1 MTSWPE
7 FRPDF
12 PYKGKKSVLDI
23 SVQGVGRLHLWNV
36 FKTPKYFRSS
46 TVDGAKGWIYYILS
60 IVILTESKMS
70 LQHFHSFICYLYA
83 SFLKTVNY

>member
-36 FKTPKYFRSS
+36 FKTQNISDQALSMEQKDGFIYFLVHR
-46 TVDGAKGWIYYILS
+46 
-60 IVILTESKMS
+60 LT
-70 LQHFHSFICYLYA
+70 
-83 SFLKTVNY
+83 